1 MITAGLRSSLR
12 SWLSAIALVALC
24 MTPAGAFEP
33 LGAPF
38 VGAGRVPASP
48 TATLPSAPP
57 GRSPVALPPAYP
69 LPLRSSVP
77 LPSSGAPLVFP
88 GYVSPHGDQV
98 WVSGR
103 TETTI
108 SLDAA
113 GRVTYGLEYLPGHF
127 DRRAEPRSDR

>member
-69 LPLRSSVP
+69 PLPRSSVP